1 MQVPKSYG
9 DISLA
14 HSCLAERWL
23 AVLFQVVESEPR
35 MGADFCFN
43 VYDGKRALMVAA
55 SSQDE
60 KVQWME
66 DIVETVQVKQYVLYI
81 YIFIYLIGIIFLS
94 NTPIF
99 FVVSAPCSLVT
110 HGTYIRR

>member
-1 MQVPKSYG
+1 
-9 DISLA
+9 
-14 HSCLAERWL
+14 
-23 AVLFQVVESEPR
+23 

-66 DIVETVQVKQYVLYI
+66 DIVETVQVKQYLHVYICMFFFYI
-81 YIFIYLIGIIFLS
+81 YIVLNLFHSNLLILS
-94 NTPIF
+94 YTINPPKIM
-99 FVVSAPCSLVT
+99 
-110 HGTYIRR
+110 